1 MVWQPISVAPFDR
14 DLELAVRDGGGLQVL
29 VFSCRRIFGGRVKV
43 ATKERICV
51 SPTPTTTC
59 ASAASKLLAA
69 RPVARSVRSDGCNK

>member
-29 VFSCRRIFGGRVKV
+29 VFSCRRIFGGRVKA

-51 SPTPTTTC
+51 SPTPTRTC